1 MLEKA
6 QQPDGYLNSA
16 VQVHGQPRY
25 SNLAHSH
32 EMHCAGHLIQAG
44 VACLRGAGLDRLLGV
59 ARRFADHLVNTFL
72 GQLGGLDG
80 HPIVETA
87 VGELYRETGHRP
99 YLELAASGSSSAG
112 TG

>member
-59 ARRFADHLVNTFL
+59 ARRKRSAKRLSPVTRSMRQFH
-72 GQLGGLDG
+72 
-80 HPIVETA
+80 IM
-87 VGELYRETGHRP
+87 
-99 YLELAASGSSSAG
+99 LAIDAQVSQYARSGGSS
-112 TG
+112 